1 MRPRRLK
8 MSAFGSYAGETEID
22 FTRVRQGVFLITG
35 DTGAGKTTIFDGI
48 TYALYGQT
56 SGGRRDGAMM
66 RSQYAPVGTKTF
78 VELEFENRGEI
89 YRIIRNPEYERE
101 SKRKN
106 KEGEYTLTKEKA
118 GVALYLPDGSLYR
131 GNKQETNG
139 KVVEILGV
147 DVRQFTQIA
156 MIAHGDFLKLLLAKS
171 DERKEIF
178 SRIFD
183 TKIFWSVQE
192 ELRSRAKQLYGDL
205 EDNKKACLRE
215 MGELEGDSDEEQE
228 WLREALSRGEK
239 EPDLEKVLEEG
250 KILCRKDQTLYKERV
265 EEGKACAKDL
275 ENQNRIYSL
284 EKHKSAQ
291 FTQLD
296 QIRKIC
302 DQMEEEREAWEK
314 REEQI
319 QKGERCL
326 ILLPQEEA
334 CLREEKNLQD
344 TRQRLAGLETWFE
357 NHGRDVEQKREKL
370 EAVKAYQ
377 QLLEEKEVPAINQ
390 LSQALEQYQGLQEHL
405 AAADNF
411 QKKLNFQKNIYK
423 EAEEKYHKLRRD
435 YEAMY
440 QAYFQEQAGILAAQL
455 KEDEPCPVCGSRIHP
470 QKAELS
476 SGAPTREQVE
486 QMKKERD
493 EKEGLREKEQETLLR
508 LQGLL
513 EKEMAVIQETQ
524 RRLLGQQE
532 DGQSLEQI
540 QEKWKN
546 WEKKARER
554 LKSGRKKISDAEKKL
569 LEFTEEYQKA
579 VREEGIR
586 KGKLE
591 ENRKL
596 EESQKKA
603 FEKAAERFQKGL
615 TVQGLSGEE
624 EYRNCRMS
632 CQEMENARKAVDRYR
647 KKQIE
652 SEQKKKILE
661 EQLKGQA
668 APCLTEVSEKL
679 QKLQKQQQMLEQQIR
694 KLYSRREKNRAA
706 LRRLEVLAQERE
718 KLREDYER
726 IGNLSRTA
734 NGTLSGSVKIDFESY
749 VQRQYFEQMIHCAN
763 YHLQKMASGQF
774 LLQCR
779 SLENL
784 STQGNAGLD
793 LDVYSLVTGKVRDV
807 KTLSGGESFMAA
819 LALALGM
826 TDVITR
832 TMGAVRVETL
842 FIDEGFGS
850 LDENAREQAIR
861 ILQGL
866 AGGQRLVGI
875 ISHVSELKE
884 QIEQQLTVCR
894 DKTGSR
900 AEWK

>member
-1 MRPRRLK
+1 
-8 MSAFGSYAGETEID
+8 
-22 FTRVRQGVFLITG
+22 
-35 DTGAGKTTIFDGI
+35 
-48 TYALYGQT
+48 
-56 SGGRRDGAMM
+56 
-66 RSQYAPVGTKTF
+66 
-78 VELEFENRGEI
+78 
-89 YRIIRNPEYERE
+89 
-101 SKRKN
+101 
-106 KEGEYTLTKEKA
+106 
-118 GVALYLPDGSLYR
+118 
-131 GNKQETNG
+131 
-139 KVVEILGV
+139 
-147 DVRQFTQIA
+147 
-156 MIAHGDFLKLLLAKS
+156 
-171 DERKEIF
+171 
-178 SRIFD
+178 
-183 TKIFWSVQE
+183 
-192 ELRSRAKQLYGDL
+192 
-205 EDNKKACLRE
+205 
-215 MGELEGDSDEEQE
+215 
-228 WLREALSRGEK
+228 
-239 EPDLEKVLEEG
+239 
-250 KILCRKDQTLYKERV
+250 
-265 EEGKACAKDL
+265 
-275 ENQNRIYSL
+275 
-284 EKHKSAQ
+284 
-291 FTQLD
+291 
-296 QIRKIC
+296 
-302 DQMEEEREAWEK
+302 
-314 REEQI
+314 
-319 QKGERCL
+319 
-326 ILLPQEEA
+326 
-334 CLREEKNLQD
+334 
-344 TRQRLAGLETWFE
+344 
-357 NHGRDVEQKREKL
+357 
-370 EAVKAYQ
+370 
-377 QLLEEKEVPAINQ
+377 
-390 LSQALEQYQGLQEHL
+390 
-405 AAADNF
+405 
-411 QKKLNFQKNIYK
+411 
-423 EAEEKYHKLRRD
+423 
-435 YEAMY
+435 
-440 QAYFQEQAGILAAQL
+440 
-455 KEDEPCPVCGSRIHP
+455 
-470 QKAELS
+470 
-476 SGAPTREQVE
+476 
-486 QMKKERD
+486 MKKERD

-540 QEKWKN
+540 QEKWEN

-554 LKSGRKKISDAEKKL
+554 QKSGRKKIADTEKKL

-579 VREEGIR
+579 VKEESIR

-603 FEKAAERFQKGL
+603 FAKAREQFQKGL
-615 TVQGLSGEE
+615 IVQGFSGEE
-624 EYRNCRMS
+624 EYRNCCMS
-632 CQEMENARKAVDRYR
+632 RQEMETARKAVDRYR

-661 EQLKGQA
+661 EQLKGQT

-706 LRRLEVLAQERE
+706 LRRLEILARERE
-718 KLREDYER
+718 RLREDYER

-884 QIEQQLTVCR
+884 QIEQQLTVRR